1 MKLKR
6 NIALA
11 VAIFIAHRNVEFL
24 IFFKKL
30 KTRTE
35 KNNSNPE
42 WNDELTL
49 SITDLN
55 VPIKLEV
62 FDKDTFTED
71 DKMGDAEI
79 DIKPYIEIL
88 KMGLQNL
95 PNGCVVKK
103 FRQKLTTAL
112 LTRAISFGTM
122 AKSPRTCISD

>member
-1 MKLKR
+1 ME
-6 NIALA
+6 NILGLLRIRVRRGVNLA
-11 VAIFIAHRNVEFL
+11 VRDHGGSDPYVVVTSGHQ
-24 IFFKKL
+24 KL

-103 FRQKLTTAL
+103 FRQK
-112 LTRAISFGTM
+112 
-122 AKSPRTCISD
+122 